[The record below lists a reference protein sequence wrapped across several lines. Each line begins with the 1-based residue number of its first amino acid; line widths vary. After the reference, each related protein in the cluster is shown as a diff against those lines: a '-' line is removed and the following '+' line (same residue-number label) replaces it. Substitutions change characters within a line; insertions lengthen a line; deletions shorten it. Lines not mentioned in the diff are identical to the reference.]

1 MAHSLVRVWGKL
13 PFLPGHCSLKNA
25 SLAQLGKAGQA
36 IVAGSPPAP
45 FTVPAHRPMGRC
57 AFPVALDNRR
67 GSVTHF
73 NVPKFSPRGGIG
85 VVSSA
90 PTLRATTCLHRS
102 STPDRKVSRFHLNWL
117 GLGLFGLFLNG
128 SGLGASNP
136 TDAAPGFAQDVRP
149 ILESNCGSCHSSQS
163 HRSGLIL
170 ETVES
175 VLKGGALDGPAV
187 IAGNSADS
195 PLMLRLRGERQP
207 AMPLGGNALSAEE
220 IDLVA
225 RWIDGMAVSEEAGGT
240 QQDKP
245 GWPWTEL
252 KEPGVPQVRQQDWV
266 ANPIDAFILA
276 RLEKKELQPAPL
288 ASRRALLRRLYFG
301 LIGLPP
307 TPEDMAR
314 FLQDSSSEAYS
325 RAVERLLADSR
336 YGERWG
342 RHWLDLVRYADTRG
356 GGLEYPRAHMW
367 RYRDYVIRA
376 FNQDRPY
383 DRFIKEQLAGDAFPA
398 YGEEGRI
405 GASFLTLGVR
415 VERSAAEGRRDVL
428 IDVVDTTGETFLG
441 VTLGCARCHDHK
453 YDPIPTRDYYR
464 LEAFFAPLTFSAKP
478 LKFTQYEAPLQ
489 QPDWWKKKSEAWDQ
503 VLDERKQAAEAF
515 RAELKKREAPHYT
528 LMSPQDL
535 KDWVVPDLKRMPFAK
550 GDFYTREEKD
560 RLALITRQTARFANP
575 SSPDYYK
582 AMAYLTS
589 DAPLTS
595 AVATY
600 VLKGGNLKLRGDEV
614 KPGFLSAVAG
624 HSKPANLDGLG
635 RSRRKL
641 LAEWIASRDNP
652 LTARVMVNRIWQHH
666 FGQGLVRTASDFGR
680 NGSGTH
686 HQDLLDWLAWQFV
699 EGGWSVKEMHR
710 LILHSSV
717 YRQSV
722 ENPENAAFEEID
734 SANQLLWK
742 RSPIRAEAEV
752 IRDSLMSV
760 SGNLNPVMGGPP
772 FLPAAEDEWQKRSRT
787 WWEPSPQEDRNRRS
801 IYMLQMRS
809 FQLPMMTVFDGPN
822 TSERCAVRNVTTVT
836 SQVFS
841 LFNGAF
847 AHQQAGAMAGR
858 IRQEVGEDVALQVKR
873 AFQLAL
879 QRDPDPSEAVDCLA
893 FLQPAPRRLTLTP
906 AALGDSSGAASGL
919 KGQQGSLQE
928 LCLVLLN
935 MNEFIYLE

>member
-1 MAHSLVRVWGKL
+1 MTD
-13 PFLPGHCSLKNA
+13 F
-25 SLAQLGKAGQA
+25 
-36 IVAGSPPAP
+36 
-45 FTVPAHRPMGRC
+45 
-57 AFPVALDNRR
+57 D
-67 GSVTHF
+67 
-73 NVPKFSPRGGIG
+73 VPKFSPKGGIE
-85 VVSSA
+85 VVSVA
-90 PTLRATTCLHRS
+90 PTLRASACAQRFG
-102 STPDRKVSRFHLNWL
+102 PPSRRLPGFGPTWL
-117 GLGLFGLFLNG
+117 GVGLLAL
-128 SGLGASNP
+128 LLHGAVPGTANP
-136 TDAAPGFAQDVRP
+136 ADAPLAFEQDIRP
-149 ILESNCGSCHSSQS
+149 ILESRCGSCHSSQS
-163 HRSGLIL
+163 HRSGLVL
-170 ETVES
+170 ETVDS
-175 VLKGGALDGPAV
+175 LLKGGALDGPAI
-187 IAGNSADS
+187 IAGNSASS

-207 AMPLGGNALSAEE
+207 SMPLGGDALSAQET
-220 IDLVA
+220 DLIA
-225 RWIDGMAVSEEAGGT
+225 RWIDGMAVNEEAGGKP
-240 QQDKP
+240 QDKP

-252 KEPGVPQVRQQDWV
+252 EEPEVPQVEQQDWV

-276 RLEKKELQPAPL
+276 RLEKKGLRPAPP

-314 FLQDSSSEAYS
+314 FLQDPSPEAYS

-356 GGLEYPRAHMW
+356 GGLEYPRPHMW
-367 RYRDYVIRA
+367 RYRDYVVRA

-383 DRFIKEQLAGDAFPA
+383 DRFIKEQLAGDAFRG
-398 YGEEGRI
+398 YGDEGKI

-415 VERSAAEGRRDVL
+415 VERSAEEGRRDVL
-428 IDVVDTTGETFLG
+428 IDVLDTTGETFLG

-489 QPDWWKKKSEAWDQ
+489 QPKWWKQKSEAWDR
-503 VLDERKQAAEAF
+503 VLSERKKAADEFKAG
-515 RAELKKREAPHYT
+515 LKAREAPHYT

-535 KDWVVPDLKRMPFAK
+535 KDWVIPDLKRMPFAK
-550 GDFYTREEKD
+550 GDFHTREEKD

-589 DAPLTS
+589 DAPLRRT
-595 AVATY
+595 VATY
-600 VLKGGNLKLRGDEV
+600 VLKGGNLKLRGEEV
-614 KPGFLSAVAG
+614 KPGFLSTITG
-624 HSKPANLDGLG
+624 HSKPANMDGLG
-635 RSRRKL
+635 QSRRKL
-641 LAEWIASRDNP
+641 LAEWIASGDNP

-666 FGQGLVRTASDFGR
+666 FGQGLVSTASDFGR
-680 NGSGTH
+680 NGSGTL

-722 ENPENAAFEEID
+722 ENPENRAFEEID
-734 SANQLLWK
+734 SANRLLWK
-742 RSPIRAEAEV
+742 RSPIRAQAEV
-752 IRDSLMSV
+752 IRDSLLAV

-801 IYMLQMRS
+801 LYMLQMRS

-847 AHQQAGAMAGR
+847 AHQQAGAMADR
-858 IRQEVGEDVALQVKR
+858 IRKEVGEDVARQVQR

-879 QRDPDPSEAVDCLA
+879 QRDPDPSESADCLA
-893 FLQPAPRRLTLTP
+893 FLQPAPRQLSLTP
-906 AALGDSSGAASGL
+906 AALGDSFGGGSAL
-919 KGQQGSLQE
+919 EGQQGNLQE

>member
-1 MAHSLVRVWGKL
+1 MD
-13 PFLPGHCSLKNA
+13 P
-25 SLAQLGKAGQA
+25 
-36 IVAGSPPAP
+36 
-45 FTVPAHRPMGRC
+45 
-57 AFPVALDNRR
+57 
-67 GSVTHF
+67 
-73 NVPKFSPRGGIG
+73 
-85 VVSSA
+85 SA
-90 PTLRATTCLHRS
+90 PTLRASACLRWFGLPCRRRPGS
-102 STPDRKVSRFHLNWL
+102 VLTWI
-117 GLGLFGLFLNG
+117 GLGLFSLALNG
-128 SGLGASNP
+128 TGLSAP
-136 TDAAPGFAQDVRP
+136 DPADAAPGFEQDIRP

-163 HRSGLIL
+163 HRSGLVL
-170 ETVES
+170 ETVDS
-175 VLKGGALDGPAV
+175 LLKGGALDGPAV
-187 IAGNSADS
+187 IAGNSAAS
-195 PLMLRLRGERQP
+195 PLMLRLSGKRQP
-207 AMPLGGNALSAEE
+207 SMPLGGDALSAEE
-220 IDLVA
+220 IDLIA
-225 RWIDGMAVSEEAGGT
+225 RWIDGMPVTEEAGGK
-240 QQDKP
+240 QEDKP

-252 KEPGVPQVRQQDWV
+252 KEPEVPQVKQQDWV
-266 ANPIDAFILA
+266 TNPIDAFILA
-276 RLEKKELQPAPL
+276 RLEKKELRPAPP

-307 TPEDMAR
+307 TPEDMVR
-314 FLQDSSSEAYS
+314 FLEDSSPEAYS

-356 GGLEYPRAHMW
+356 GGLEYPRPHMW
-367 RYRDYVIRA
+367 RYRDYVVRA

-383 DRFIKEQLAGDAFPA
+383 DRFIKEQLAGDAFRA
-398 YGEEGRI
+398 YGDEGKI

-415 VERSAAEGRRDVL
+415 VERSAEEGRRDVL
-428 IDVVDTTGETFLG
+428 IDVLDTTGETFLG
-441 VTLGCARCHDHK
+441 ITLGCARCHDHK

-478 LKFTQYEAPLQ
+478 LKFTQYETPVQ
-489 QPDWWKKKSEAWDQ
+489 QPKWWKQKSEAWDR
-503 VLDERKQAAEAF
+503 VLSERKKAAAAF
-515 RAELKKREAPHYT
+515 RAGLKEREAPHYI

-535 KDWVVPDLKRMPFAK
+535 KDWVIPDLKRMPFAK

-589 DAPLTS
+589 DAPLRR

-600 VLKGGNLKLRGDEV
+600 VLKGGNLKLRGEEV
-614 KPGFLSAVAG
+614 KPGFLSTITG
-624 HSKPANLDGLG
+624 HSKPANMDGLG
-635 RSRRKL
+635 QSRRKL
-641 LAEWIASRDNP
+641 LAEWIASGDNP

-666 FGQGLVRTASDFGR
+666 FGEGLVRTASDFGR
-680 NGSGTH
+680 NGSGTL

-699 EGGWSVKEMHR
+699 DGGWSVKEMHR

-722 ENPENAAFEEID
+722 ENPENTAFEEID
-734 SANQLLWK
+734 SSNRLLWK
-742 RSPIRAEAEV
+742 RSPIRAQAEV
-752 IRDSLMSV
+752 IRDSLLSV

-801 IYMLQMRS
+801 LYMLQMRS

-841 LFNGAF
+841 LFNGTF
-847 AHQQAGAMAGR
+847 AHQQAQAMAAR
-858 IRQEVGEDVALQVKR
+858 IRKEVGEDVALQVKR

-879 QRDPDPSEAVDCLA
+879 QRDPDSSEAADCLA
-893 FLQPAPRRLTLTP
+893 FLRPAPRRLSLTP
-906 AALGDSSGAASGL
+906 AALGDSSGEGSPL
-919 KGQQGSLQE
+919 EGQQGNLQE

>member
-1 MAHSLVRVWGKL
+1 M
-13 PFLPGHCSLKNA
+13 
-25 SLAQLGKAGQA
+25 
-36 IVAGSPPAP
+36 
-45 FTVPAHRPMGRC
+45 
-57 AFPVALDNRR
+57 
-67 GSVTHF
+67 
-73 NVPKFSPRGGIG
+73 
-85 VVSSA
+85 VSSA
-90 PTLRATTCLHRS
+90 TTLRASTCLRWS
-102 STPDRKVSRFHLNWL
+102 GALSRRRPGSVLAWI
-117 GLGLFGLFLNG
+117 GLGLFSLALNG
-128 SGLGASNP
+128 TGLSASDP
-136 TDAAPGFAQDVRP
+136 TDGAPGFEQDIRP
-149 ILESNCGSCHSSQS
+149 LLESNCGSCHGSQS
-163 HRSGLIL
+163 HRSGLVL
-170 ETVES
+170 ETVDS
-175 VLKGGALDGPAV
+175 LLKGGALDGPAI
-187 IAGNSADS
+187 IAGNSAAS

-207 AMPLGGNALSAEE
+207 SMPLGGEALSAEE
-220 IDLVA
+220 IDLIA
-225 RWIDGMAVSEEAGGT
+225 RWIDGMAVSESAGNK
-240 QQDKP
+240 QVEKP
-245 GWPWTEL
+245 GWPWTRL
-252 KEPGVPQVRQQDWV
+252 QEPAVPPVRQQDWV
-266 ANPIDAFILA
+266 ANPIDAFVLS
-276 RLEKKELQPAPL
+276 RLESKGLRPAPP

-301 LIGLPP
+301 LVGLPP
-307 TPEDMAR
+307 TPADMAL
-314 FLQDSSSEAYS
+314 FLEDSSPEAYS

-356 GGLEYPRAHMW
+356 GGLEYPRPHMW
-367 RYRDYVIRA
+367 RYRDYVVRA

-383 DRFIKEQLAGDAFPA
+383 DRFIKEQLAGDAFRA
-398 YGEEGRI
+398 YGDEGRI

-489 QPDWWKKKSEAWDQ
+489 QPKWWKQKAEAWDG
-503 VLDERKQAAEAF
+503 VLSERKKAAEAF
-515 RAELKKREAPHYT
+515 KAGLKAREAPHYV

-535 KDWVVPDLKRMPFAK
+535 KDWVIPDLKRMPFAK
-550 GDFYTREEKD
+550 GDFYTQEDKD

-589 DAPLTS
+589 DAPLRRT
-595 AVATY
+595 VATY

-614 KPGFLSAVAG
+614 KPGFLSTITG
-624 HSKPANLDGLG
+624 HSKPANMDGLG
-635 RSRRKL
+635 QSRRKL
-641 LAEWIASRDNP
+641 LAEWIASGDNP

-680 NGSGTH
+680 NGSGTL

-699 EGGWSVKEMHR
+699 QGGWSVKEMHR

-734 SANQLLWK
+734 PPNRLLWK

-752 IRDSLMSV
+752 IRDSLLAV

-801 IYMLQMRS
+801 LYMLQMRS

-847 AHQQAGAMAGR
+847 AHQQAGAMADR
-858 IRQEVGEDVALQVKR
+858 IRKEVGEDVALQVKR

-893 FLQPAPRRLTLTP
+893 FLQPAPRRLSLTP
-906 AALGDSSGAASGL
+906 VVLADSSGGASGL

>member
-1 MAHSLVRVWGKL
+1 MPGR
-13 PFLPGHCSLKNA
+13 LPGFGPS
-25 SLAQLGKAGQA
+25 
-36 IVAGSPPAP
+36 
-45 FTVPAHRPMGRC
+45 
-57 AFPVALDNRR
+57 
-67 GSVTHF
+67 
-73 NVPKFSPRGGIG
+73 
-85 VVSSA
+85 
-90 PTLRATTCLHRS
+90 
-102 STPDRKVSRFHLNWL
+102 WL
-117 GLGLFGLFLNG
+117 GVGLLVLFLHG
-128 SGLGASNP
+128 TGLSVPNP
-136 TDAAPGFAQDVRP
+136 TDAAPGFEQEIRP
-149 ILESNCGSCHSSQS
+149 ILESNCGSCHSSES
-163 HRSGLIL
+163 HRSGLVL
-170 ETVES
+170 ES
-175 VLKGGALDGPAV
+175 VDSLLKGGALDGPAI
-187 IAGNSADS
+187 IAGNSAAS
-195 PLMLRLRGERQP
+195 PLMLRLRGKRQP
-207 AMPLGGNALSAEE
+207 SMPLGGDALSAEE
-220 IDLVA
+220 IGLIA
-225 RWIDGMAVSEEAGGT
+225 RWIDGMAVTEEAGGK
-240 QQDKP
+240 QEDKP
-245 GWPWTEL
+245 GWPWTVL
-252 KEPGVPQVRQQDWV
+252 QEPTVPPVRQQDWV
-266 ANPIDAFILA
+266 TNPIDAFILA
-276 RLEKKELQPAPL
+276 RLESKGLRPAPP

-314 FLQDSSSEAYS
+314 FLEDSSPEAYS

-356 GGLEYPRAHMW
+356 GGLEYPRPHMW
-367 RYRDYVIRA
+367 RYRDYVVRA

-383 DRFIKEQLAGDAFPA
+383 DRFVKEQLAGDAFRS
-398 YGEEGRI
+398 YGDEGKI

-415 VERSAAEGRRDVL
+415 VERSAEEGRRDVL
-428 IDVVDTTGETFLG
+428 IDVLDTTGETFLG
-441 VTLGCARCHDHK
+441 ITLGCARCHDHK
-453 YDPIPTRDYYR
+453 YDPLPTRDYYR

-478 LKFTQYEAPLQ
+478 LKFTQYEVPLQ
-489 QPDWWKKKSEAWDQ
+489 QPKWWEQKSEAWDR
-503 VLDERKQAAEAF
+503 VLSERKKAAEAF
-515 RAELKKREAPHYT
+515 KAGLKAREEPHYI

-535 KDWVVPDLKRMPFAK
+535 KDWVIPDLKRMPFAK

-589 DAPLTS
+589 DAPLRST
-595 AVATY
+595 VATY
-600 VLKGGNLKLRGDEV
+600 VLKGGNLKLRGEEV
-614 KPGFLSAVAG
+614 KPGFLSTITG
-624 HSKPANLDGLG
+624 HSKPVNMEGLG
-635 RSRRKL
+635 QSRRKL
-641 LAEWIASRDNP
+641 LAEWIASGDNP

-680 NGSGTH
+680 NGSGTV

-722 ENPENAAFEEID
+722 ENPQNTAFEEID
-734 SANQLLWK
+734 PPNRLLWK
-742 RSPIRAEAEV
+742 RSPIRAQAEV
-752 IRDSLMSV
+752 IRDSLLSV

-787 WWEPSPQEDRNRRS
+787 WWEASPQEDRNRRS
-801 IYMLQMRS
+801 LYMLQMRS

-847 AHQQAGAMAGR
+847 AHQQAQAMAAR
-858 IRQEVGEDVALQVKR
+858 IRKEVGEDVALQVRR

-879 QRDPDPSEAVDCLA
+879 QRDPDASEAADCLA
-893 FLQPAPRRLTLTP
+893 FLRPAPRQLSLTP
-906 AALGDSSGAASGL
+906 AALADPSGGASSL
-919 KGQQGSLQE
+919 EGQQGNLQE

>member
-1 MAHSLVRVWGKL
+1 MVSRA
-13 PFLPGHCSLKNA
+13 
-25 SLAQLGKAGQA
+25 
-36 IVAGSPPAP
+36 PA
-45 FTVPAHRPMGRC
+45 
-57 AFPVALDNRR
+57 
-67 GSVTHF
+67 
-73 NVPKFSPRGGIG
+73 
-85 VVSSA
+85 
-90 PTLRATTCLHRS
+90 LRTSTCLHLSGTPCRRRS
-102 STPDRKVSRFHLNWL
+102 RSVLTWI
-117 GLGLFGLFLNG
+117 GLALFSLSLNG
-128 SGLGASNP
+128 TGLSSPNP
-136 TDAAPGFAQDVRP
+136 TGTAPGFEQEIRP

-163 HRSGLIL
+163 HRSGLVV

-175 VLKGGALDGPAV
+175 LLKGGALDGPAV
-187 IAGNSADS
+187 IAGNSKAS
-195 PLMLRLRGERQP
+195 PLMLRLRGKRQP

-220 IDLVA
+220 IDLLA
-225 RWIDGMAVSEEAGGT
+225 RWIDGMAVTEEAGGK
-240 QQDKP
+240 QEDKP

-252 KEPGVPQVRQQDWV
+252 KEPGVPQVNRQDWV

-276 RLEKKELQPAPL
+276 RLEKKGLRPAPR

-307 TPEDMAR
+307 TPEDMDR
-314 FLQDSSSEAYS
+314 FLEDASPEAYS

-356 GGLEYPRAHMW
+356 GGLEYPRSHMW
-367 RYRDYVIRA
+367 RYRDYVVRA

-383 DRFIKEQLAGDAFPA
+383 DRFIKEQIAGDAFRA
-398 YGEEGRI
+398 YGDEGKI

-478 LKFTQYEAPLQ
+478 LGFTQYEAPLQ
-489 QPDWWKKKSEAWDQ
+489 QPDWWKRKSEAWDR
-503 VLDERKQAAEAF
+503 VLSERKKSADEF
-515 RAELKKREAPHYT
+515 RAGLKKREAPHYT

-535 KDWVVPDLKRMPFAK
+535 KDWVVPDLKRMPWAK

-582 AMAYLTS
+582 AMAYLTG
-589 DAPLTS
+589 DAPLRHT
-595 AVATY
+595 VATY
-600 VLKGGNLKLRGDEV
+600 VLKGGNLKLRGEEV
-614 KPGFLSAVAG
+614 KPGFLSAVTG
-624 HSKPANLDGLG
+624 HSEPANLDGLG
-635 RSRRKL
+635 LSRRKL

-680 NGSGTH
+680 NGSGTL

-699 EGGWSVKEMHR
+699 EEGWSVKEMHR

-734 SANQLLWK
+734 PPNQLLWK

-752 IRDSLMSV
+752 IRDSLLAV

-772 FLPAAEDEWQKRSRT
+772 YLPAAEDEWQKRSRT
-787 WWEPSPQEDRNRRS
+787 WWEPSPQEDQNRRS

-847 AHQQAGAMAGR
+847 AHQQAGAMADR
-858 IRQEVGEDVALQVKR
+858 IRKEVGEDVALQVKR

-879 QRDPDPSEAVDCLA
+879 QRDPDPSESVDCLA
-893 FLQPAPRRLTLTP
+893 FLRPAPRRLSLTP
-906 AALGDSSGAASGL
+906 AALSDSSGAASGL
-919 KGQQGSLQE
+919 KGQQGTLQE

>member
-1 MAHSLVRVWGKL
+1 MF
-13 PFLPGHCSLKNA
+13 PN
-25 SLAQLGKAGQA
+25 LAEKG
-36 IVAGSPPAP
+36 GS
-45 FTVPAHRPMGRC
+45 
-57 AFPVALDNRR
+57 
-67 GSVTHF
+67 
-73 NVPKFSPRGGIG
+73 G

-90 PTLRATTCLHRS
+90 TTLRATTCLRWS
-102 STPDRKVSRFHLNWL
+102 GALSRRRPGSVLTWI
-117 GLGLFGLFLNG
+117 GLGLFSLALNG
-128 SGLGASNP
+128 TGLSASDP
-136 TDAAPGFAQDVRP
+136 TDAAPGFEQDIRP
-149 ILESNCGSCHSSQS
+149 LLESNCGSCHGSQS
-163 HRSGLIL
+163 HRSGLVL
-170 ETVES
+170 ETVDS
-175 VLKGGALDGPAV
+175 LLKGGALDGPAV
-187 IAGNSADS
+187 IAGNSAAS

-207 AMPLGGNALSAEE
+207 SMPLGGEALSAEE
-220 IDLVA
+220 IDLIA
-225 RWIDGMAVSEEAGGT
+225 RWIDGMAVSEGAGNK
-240 QQDKP
+240 QVEKP
-245 GWPWTEL
+245 GWPWTRL
-252 KEPGVPQVRQQDWV
+252 QEPAVPPVRQQDWV
-266 ANPIDAFILA
+266 ANPIDAFVLS
-276 RLEKKELQPAPL
+276 RLESKGLRPAPP

-301 LIGLPP
+301 LVGLPP
-307 TPEDMAR
+307 TPADMAR
-314 FLQDSSSEAYS
+314 FLEDSSPEAYS

-356 GGLEYPRAHMW
+356 GGLEYPRPHMW
-367 RYRDYVIRA
+367 RYRDYVVRA

-383 DRFIKEQLAGDAFPA
+383 DRFIKEQLAGDAFRA
-398 YGEEGRI
+398 YGDEGRI

-489 QPDWWKKKSEAWDQ
+489 QPKWWKQKAEAWDG
-503 VLDERKQAAEAF
+503 VLSERKKAAEAF
-515 RAELKKREAPHYT
+515 KAGLKAREAPHYV

-535 KDWVVPDLKRMPFAK
+535 KDWVIPDLKRMPFAK
-550 GDFYTREEKD
+550 GDFYTQEDKD

-589 DAPLTS
+589 DAPLRR

-614 KPGFLSAVAG
+614 KPGFLSTITG
-624 HSKPANLDGLG
+624 HSKPANMDGLG
-635 RSRRKL
+635 QSRRKL
-641 LAEWIASRDNP
+641 LAEWIASGDNP

-680 NGSGTH
+680 NGSGTL

-699 EGGWSVKEMHR
+699 QGGWSVKEMHR

-734 SANQLLWK
+734 PPNQLLWK

-752 IRDSLMSV
+752 IRDSLLAV

-801 IYMLQMRS
+801 LYMLQMRS

-847 AHQQAGAMAGR
+847 AHQQAGAMADR
-858 IRQEVGEDVALQVKR
+858 IRKEVGEDVALQVKR

-893 FLQPAPRRLTLTP
+893 FLQPAPRRLSLTP
-906 AALGDSSGAASGL
+906 VVLADSSGGASGL